1 MKQALVKYTHLAN
14 KVMYATFA
22 RYFEYKKTQKN
33 NKQKHKFVFK
43 LTGGLDEW
51 L

>member
-22 RYFEYKKTQKN
+22 RYFEYKK
-33 NKQKHKFVFK
+33 NKTKKQQTKAQVRVQ
-43 LTGGLDEW
+43 TNGRP
-51 L
+51 